1 MPLRKILVPSKSIAL
16 AALILWLSV
25 FINLPHVAQTA
36 AGTVTPPSIVG
47 WGGSRLI
54 ENEIYKVAAIPS
66 IVFPGENAS
75 DQEILARSIVQSGS
89 NAMRVSFAPY
99 CTNPDGFLS
108 RYNSTRLERAIRI
121 AETFDLWII
130 IDYHG
135 YSDVFNKT
143 TIPNGETVQQ
153 CWLNFWSG
161 VTSQFSNSYSQI
173 IWEPENEPAYCP
185 NHAGTNLSQGCFF
198 NNNNATAAM
207 PTLNSEY
214 QAFINQTR
222 SQGDSHWIVV
232 QNICSYA
239 CSFCPTYNGDC
250 SAAVSGYPTVM
261 DPLDRIFISLHP
273 YMSYQVYHGSWNNA
287 TAGSLAHDFY
297 DTMSNGTR
305 RTTFPVLNTEG
316 GPGATEGK
324 VNGITTTCTD
334 LVLTGSSGYCK
345 TNLHFI
351 QTLTTL
357 LENNAP
363 QRINWLW
370 WPAGDWSSSP
380 GAGGLGALAP
390 GGYAEQITWQR
401 FTTYSLVLNS
411 SGAGSTFPAAGSY
424 SFIAGTTVNISAIP
438 RSNNTLAQWQVEN
451 NQVGSNNPLMLQMN
465 NDQLVTAIFAPI
477 VHMVV
482 VADLSSANAT
492 TLGSNV
498 QINVSIRNEGN
509 VVETFNV
516 TVYANQTAIGS
527 KPVANLSVQEV
538 RVVPFLWNT
547 EGWQVGNYVIA
558 AVAGPVDGMPGSG
571 ASLTKTVEILPSSGI
586 SGPWVALLSAVSA
599 NIVYVI
605 FLGSVLLG
613 TIITA
618 TIRRRSRARV
628 QPLTR

>member
-1 MPLRKILVPSKSIAL
+1 MPLRKILVPSKSIAV
-16 AALILWLSV
+16 AALILCLSV

-36 AGTVTPPSIVG
+36 SGTVTPPSMVG

-54 ENEIYKVAAIPS
+54 ENENHLGAAIPS
-66 IVFPGENAS
+66 IVFPGESAS

-130 IDYHG
+130 VDYHG
-135 YSDVFNKT
+135 YSDVFNTT
-143 TIPNGETVQQ
+143 TIANGETVQQ

-161 VTSQFSNSYSQI
+161 VTSQFSNGYSQI

-185 NHAGTNLSQGCFF
+185 NHAGTNLSQGCF

-207 PTLNSEY
+207 STLNSEY

-250 SAAVSGYPTVM
+250 LGAVLGYPRVT

-273 YMSYQVYHGSWNNA
+273 YMSYQVYQGSWNNA
-287 TAGSLAHDFY
+287 TAESLAHDFY
-297 DTMSNGTR
+297 DTMSNGTQ

-324 VNGITTTCTD
+324 VNGMTTTCTD

-357 LENNAP
+357 LENNAL

-380 GAGGLGALAP
+380 GAGALGALAP

-401 FTTYSLVLNS
+401 FATYSLVLNS
-411 SGAGSTFPAAGSY
+411 SGAGSTFPAAGNY
-424 SFIAGTTVNISAIP
+424 LFIAGTVVNISAIP
-438 RSNNTLAQWQVEN
+438 QSNNTLAQWLVEN
-451 NQVGSNNPLMLQMN
+451 NQLGSNNPLKLQMN

-482 VADLSSANAT
+482 VADLSSTNAT

-527 KPVANLSVQEV
+527 KPVANLSVHEV

-547 EGWQVGNYVIA
+547 EGWRAGNYVIA

-571 ASLTKTVEILPSSGI
+571 ASLTKTVEILPSSSI

-605 FLGSVLLG
+605 FFGSVLLG

>member
-1 MPLRKILVPSKSIAL
+1 MPLRKILVPSKSIAV
-16 AALILWLSV
+16 AALILCLSV

-36 AGTVTPPSIVG
+36 SGTVTPPSMVG

-54 ENEIYKVAAIPS
+54 ENENHLGAAIPS
-66 IVFPGENAS
+66 IVFPGESAS

-130 IDYHG
+130 VDYHG
-135 YSDVFNKT
+135 YSDVFNTT
-143 TIPNGETVQQ
+143 TIANGETVQQ

-161 VTSQFSNSYSQI
+161 VTSQFSNGYSQI

-185 NHAGTNLSQGCFF
+185 NHAGTNLSQGCF

-207 PTLNSEY
+207 STLNSEY

-250 SAAVSGYPTVM
+250 LGAVLGYPRVT

-273 YMSYQVYHGSWNNA
+273 YMSYQVYQNTWNDTSAENIA
-287 TAGSLAHDFY
+287 NEFY
-297 DTMSNGTR
+297 NTMVSGTQ
-305 RTTFPVLNTEG
+305 TTGFPVLNTEG
-316 GPGATEGK
+316 GPGATERT
-324 VNGITTTCTD
+324 NGTPKSCPD
-334 LVLTGSSGYCK
+334 PVLNGSSGYCK

-351 QTLTTL
+351 QTLTSL
-357 LENNAP
+357 LENNAL

-380 GAGGLGALAP
+380 GAGALGALAP

-401 FTTYSLVLNS
+401 FATYSLVLNS
-411 SGAGSTFPAAGSY
+411 SGAGSTFPAAGNY
-424 SFIAGTTVNISAIP
+424 SFIAGTIVNISAIP
-438 RSNNTLAQWQVEN
+438 QSNNTLAQWLVEN
-451 NQVGSNNPLMLQMN
+451 NQVSSNNPLLLQMN
-465 NDQLVTAIFAPI
+465 SDQSVTAIFAPI
-477 VHMVV
+477 VHMIV

-498 QINVSIRNEGN
+498 QINVSIKNEGN
-509 VVETFNV
+509 IIETFNV

-527 KPVANLSVQEV
+527 KPVANLSVHEV

-547 EGWQVGNYVIA
+547 EGWRAGNYVIA

-571 ASLTKTVEILPSSGI
+571 ASLTKTVEILPSSSI

-613 TIITA
+613 TIMTA

-628 QPLTR
+628 QPVGR

>member
-1 MPLRKILVPSKSIAL
+1 
-16 AALILWLSV
+16 
-25 FINLPHVAQTA
+25 
-36 AGTVTPPSIVG
+36 
-47 WGGSRLI
+47 
-54 ENEIYKVAAIPS
+54 
-66 IVFPGENAS
+66 
-75 DQEILARSIVQSGS
+75 
-89 NAMRVSFAPY
+89 MRVSFAPY

-130 IDYHG
+130 VDYHG
-135 YSDVFNKT
+135 YSDVFNTT
-143 TIPNGETVQQ
+143 TIANGETVQQ

-161 VTSQFSNSYSQI
+161 VTSQFSNGYSQI

-185 NHAGTNLSQGCFF
+185 NHAGTNLSQGCF

-207 PTLNSEY
+207 STLNSEY

-261 DPLDRIFISLHP
+261 DQLDRSFISLHP
-273 YMSYQVYHGSWNNA
+273 YMSYQVYQGSWNNA
-287 TAGSLAHDFY
+287 TAESLAHDFY
-297 DTMSNGTR
+297 DTMSNGTQ

-316 GPGATEGK
+316 GPGATDGK

-351 QTLTTL
+351 QTLTSL
-357 LENNAP
+357 LEIHLP
-363 QRINWLW
+363 QRMNWLW

-380 GAGGLGALAP
+380 GAGALGALAP
-390 GGYAEQITWQR
+390 GGYAELITWQR

-424 SFIAGTTVNISAIP
+424 SFVAGTTVNISAIP
-438 RSNNTLAQWQVEN
+438 QSNNTLAQWQVEN

-465 NDQLVTAIFAPI
+465 NDRLVTAIFAPI
-477 VHMVV
+477 VHMIV

-498 QINVSIRNEGN
+498 QINVSIKNEGN

-547 EGWQVGNYVIA
+547 EGWRAGNYVIA

-599 NIVYVI
+599 NIVIVI
-605 FLGSVLLG
+605 FFGSVLLG

>member
-1 MPLRKILVPSKSIAL
+1 MPLRKILVPSKSIAV
-16 AALILWLSV
+16 AALILCLSV

-36 AGTVTPPSIVG
+36 SGTVTPPSMVG

-54 ENEIYKVAAIPS
+54 ENENHLGAAIPS
-66 IVFPGENAS
+66 IVFPGESAS

-108 RYNSTRLERAIRI
+108 RYNSTRLERAIKI
-121 AETFDLWII
+121 AETLGLWII
-130 IDYHG
+130 VDYHG
-135 YSDVFNKT
+135 YGDVFNT
-143 TIPNGETVQQ
+143 TEVNGVKVQQ
-153 CWLNFWSG
+153 CWLNFWSD

-185 NHAGTNLSQGCFF
+185 NHSGTIPSQGCFF
-198 NNNNATAAM
+198 NNATAAM

-214 QAFINQTR
+214 QAFITQTR
-222 SQGDSHWIVV
+222 SQGDAHWIVI

-239 CSFCPTYNGDC
+239 CNFCPTYNGDC
-250 SAAVSGYPTVM
+250 SAAVSGYPTVT

-273 YMSYQVYHGSWNNA
+273 YMSYQVYHNTWNNA
-287 TAGSLAHDFY
+287 TAESLAHNFY
-297 DTMSNGTR
+297 DTMSNGTQ

-316 GPGATEGK
+316 GPGATDGK

-334 LVLTGSSGYCK
+334 LVLKGSSGYCK

-380 GAGGLGALAP
+380 GAGALGALAP

-411 SGAGSTFPAAGSY
+411 SGAGSTFPAAGNY
-424 SFIAGTTVNISAIP
+424 LFIAGTIVNISAIP
-438 RSNNTLAQWQVEN
+438 QSNNTLDQWQVEN
-451 NQVGSNNPLMLQMN
+451 NQLGSNNPLMLQMN
-465 NDQLVTAIFAPI
+465 NDHLVTAIFVPI

-547 EGWQVGNYVIA
+547 EGWQAGNYVIA
-558 AVAGPVDGMPGSG
+558 AVAGPVHGMPGSG
-571 ASLTKTVEILPSSGI
+571 ASLTKTVEILPSSSI
-586 SGPWVALLSAVSA
+586 SGPWVALLSAISA

-605 FLGSVLLG
+605 FLGSILLG

>member
-1 MPLRKILVPSKSIAL
+1 MVPSKSIAL

-36 AGTVTPPSIVG
+36 AGTVTPPSMVG

-54 ENEIYKVAAIPS
+54 ENEKHLGVAIPS
-66 IVFPGENAS
+66 VVFPGESAS

-130 IDYHG
+130 VDYHG
-135 YSDVFNKT
+135 YSDVFNTT
-143 TIPNGETVQQ
+143 TIANGETVQQ

-161 VTSQFSNSYSQI
+161 VTSQFSNGYSQI

-185 NHAGTNLSQGCFF
+185 NHAGTNLSQGCF

-207 PTLNSEY
+207 STLNSEY

-250 SAAVSGYPTVM
+250 LGAVLGYPRVT

-273 YMSYQVYHGSWNNA
+273 YMSYQVYQNTWNDTSAENIA
-287 TAGSLAHDFY
+287 NEFY
-297 DTMSNGTR
+297 NTMVSGTQ
-305 RTTFPVLNTEG
+305 TTGFPVLNTEG
-316 GPGATEGK
+316 GPGATERT
-324 VNGITTTCTD
+324 NGTPKSCPD
-334 LVLTGSSGYCK
+334 PVLNGSSGYCK

-351 QTLTTL
+351 QTLTSL
-357 LENNAP
+357 LENNAL

-380 GAGGLGALAP
+380 GAGALGALAP

-401 FTTYSLVLNS
+401 FATYSLVLNS
-411 SGAGSTFPAAGSY
+411 SGAGSTFPAAGNY
-424 SFIAGTTVNISAIP
+424 SFIAGTIVNISAIP
-438 RSNNTLAQWQVEN
+438 QSNNTLAQWLVEN
-451 NQVGSNNPLMLQMN
+451 NQVSSNNPLLLQMN
-465 NDQLVTAIFAPI
+465 SDQSVTAIFAPI
-477 VHMVV
+477 VHMIV

-498 QINVSIRNEGN
+498 QINVSIKNEGN
-509 VVETFNV
+509 IIETFNV

-527 KPVANLSVQEV
+527 KPVANLSVHEV

-547 EGWQVGNYVIA
+547 EGWRAGNYVIA

-605 FLGSVLLG
+605 FFGSVLLG